1 MRGGA
6 WVGAGGASTCPL
18 CDIGCCSYPQVS
30 HCFPRVFAHSCSATP
45 CCLRSYTV
53 LARTGT
59 DWLPVDGKANQ
70 DAGTLAGDASQRY
83 FEIAG
88 LDPGRYKVQVWGE
101 ITHPNNG
108 ETADVTSSEVTS
120 AGDYRSFPSH
130 MRDGVIGVGTP
141 GEKPASGVG
150 TRGLQ
155 VKWGACGWHYR
166 PPGWWHIAAAALT
179 LHVAVTARPMH
190 CSQRPPHLCC
200 WSYPVAPMSAGTP
213 QVTFSASISDMTM
226 RITGLDGPDNG
237 KLGSSPGLEHRLN
250 TRSGMPVCANCLL
263 ATWLACAPACS

>member
-1 MRGGA
+1 M
-6 WVGAGGASTCPL
+6 
-18 CDIGCCSYPQVS
+18 
-30 HCFPRVFAHSCSATP
+30 
-45 CCLRSYTV
+45 
-53 LARTGT
+53 LARTGA

-70 DAGTLAGDASQRY
+70 DAGTLAGDTSQRS

-88 LDPGRYKVQVWGE
+88 LDPGRYKVKVWGE

-108 ETADVTSSEVTS
+108 GTADVTSSEVTS

-141 GEKPASGVG
+141 GEKPASSVG

-155 VKWGACGWHYR
+155 AKWGACGWHHQ
-166 PPGWWHIAAAALT
+166 PPGWWHFAAAALT

-190 CSQRPPHLCC
+190 CSQRPAHLCC

-237 KLGSSPGLEHRLN
+237 KLGSSAGLQHMKEHEKQHASVLQ
-250 TRSGMPVCANCLL
+250 T
-263 ATWLACAPACS
+263 ACSLLGLPVHLPAPDCGASLRTPALQLCSTSGRTSRMMTPSRTTKSG